1 MLRVNNLT
9 KYFGGLVV
17 VNDLD
22 LHIAQS
28 EILGLIGPNGAG
40 KTTLF
45 KLITG
50 FLKPTRGEV
59 IFENKDITGFSP
71 HEIAQL
77 GIDQSF
83 QASTLFTRLSVLDN
97 VFIGYHMRYQT
108 SIWKRLLRTSSAL
121 KEEREFRQNAME
133 ILEFM
138 GLEALKDELA
148 ENLSHGHQKIL
159 SVCMALATNPKL
171 LLLDEPVAGMS
182 QSESQTMIKLIRKI
196 RDRGLTILVVEHDMK
211 VIMSLCERIV
221 VLTYGQKL
229 MEGSPKEVMES
240 EDVIEAYLG
249 KAEI

>member
-1 MLRVNNLT
+1 
-9 KYFGGLVV
+9 
-17 VNDLD
+17 
-22 LHIAQS
+22 
-28 EILGLIGPNGAG
+28 
-40 KTTLF
+40 
-45 KLITG
+45 
-50 FLKPTRGEV
+50 
-59 IFENKDITGFSP
+59 
-71 HEIAQL
+71 
-77 GIDQSF
+77 
-83 QASTLFTRLSVLDN
+83 
-97 VFIGYHMRYQT
+97 MRYQT

-159 SVCMALATNPKL
+159 SVCMALATDPKL

-182 QSESQTMIKLIRKI
+182 QSESQTMINLIRKI
-196 RDRGLTILVVEHDMK
+196 RDRGLTIFVVEHDMK
-211 VIMSLCERIV
+211 VMMSLCERIV